1 MRKNNMLHYILRT
14 MLSTVAMLWYILS
27 TGISTVT
34 MLVGY
39 GLLNIGYWLDR
50 VFNKEDQ

>member
-14 MLSTVAMLWYILS
+14 ILAAISMVWYIFS